1 MYRAVHGED
10 DKKHSPTV
18 KSEESR
24 IDNLEFDELINIEKR
39 PLTTSDIELGII
51 RLQ

>member
-18 KSEESR
+18 KSEEDR
-24 IDNLEFDELINIEKR
+24 IINFDELFN
-39 PLTTSDIELGII
+39 T
-51 RLQ
+51 